1 MVTEAIVLAGGLGT
15 RLRGVLGDVPKPM
28 ASIAGQPFLTYLLRF
43 LEFNG
48 IRRVILAVGYQHQVV
63 RRFFGAQ
70 YGNLEICYSVEEQ
83 PLGTGGALLQ
93 ALQQVQDSFAF
104 VLNGDTFLRLDY
116 PDMERAFRRQSDAQL
131 SVALRRISDAGRYG
145 AALVTGGRI
154 QAFRTEGAPGAGL
167 INAGT
172 YLVCRN
178 IFDRYRLPQKFSF
191 EREFLQERI
200 AEIQTVAYEC
210 DVPFIDIGV
219 PEAFEQAQ
227 ALVPQWTREIAS
239 PVARNEHV
247 QEGGH
252 GFQCH

>member
-1 MVTEAIVLAGGLGT
+1 LGT
-15 RLRGVLGDVPKPM
+15 RLRGVVGDVPKPM

-48 IRRVILAVGYQHQVV
+48 IRRVILAVGYQQHVV

-70 YGNLEICYSVEEQ
+70 YGNLEICYSVEEE

-93 ALQQVQDSFAF
+93 ALQQVQDSCAF

-116 PDMERAFRRQSDAQL
+116 PDMARAFRRQNDAQL
-131 SVALRRISDAGRYG
+131 MVALRRIGDAGRYG

-154 QAFRTEGAPGAGL
+154 QEFQTEGTPGPGL
-167 INAGT
+167 INGGT
-172 YLVCRN
+172 YLLCRN
-178 IFDRYRLPQKFSF
+178 IFDRYRLPRKFSF

-200 AEIQTVAYEC
+200 AEIRPVAYEC

-227 ALVPQWTREIAS
+227 ALVPQWTRELAS
-239 PVARNEHV
+239 SVARNEHV
-247 QEGGH
+247 REGGH